1 MGIFRPNKLGY
12 TSEDVDKKS
21 NSYIMTV
28 VEKFTYNINKIVE
41 AFKSE
46 VKGVIEQQ
54 DSDISDIS
62 DNVAALSEAL
72 GSEATEREKTDAV
85 LRENINSINLN
96 LDDERN
102 IRQTADENLQREISD
117 EINNRSNLFSEFD
130 TKYENIT
137 GEIKRNLNMEI
148 AQREGTNAMHDSQI
162 TELYS
167 KKADK
172 TEVEGLRN
180 DKADKSTTLAGYGI
194 LDGISFVEGYEDKID
209 YYQGKVIK
217 GQWLPVLY
225 KIIGSKA
232 PNEPSGDS
240 GTITITSG
248 KFNEYYLYAVTYNN
262 PINVD
267 GVDIDVTQI
276 KLGYDGLYIRK
287 GRINGS
293 INTRNWGAWKSL
305 ESKDVDLSG
314 YYTKDEVYAKDEID
328 GKMGSVETALDGII
342 AIQNSLIGGGTA

>member
-12 TSEDVDKKS
+12 TSEDVEKKS

-28 VEKFTYNINKIVE
+28 VERFIENINKTVYT
-41 AFKSE
+41 FKTD
-46 VKGVIEQQ
+46 VDRAIKQQ
-54 DSDISDIS
+54 DSDILGIS
-62 DNVAALSEAL
+62 DNVAALSDALDAEAI
-72 GSEATEREKTDAV
+72 ERGNADVV

-172 TEVEGLRN
+172 TEVEGL
-180 DKADKSTTLAGYGI
+180 I
-194 LDGISFVEGYEDKID
+194 
-209 YYQGKVIK
+209 
-217 GQWLPVLY
+217 
-225 KIIGSKA
+225 
-232 PNEPSGDS
+232 
-240 GTITITSG
+240 
-248 KFNEYYLYAVTYNN
+248 
-262 PINVD
+262 
-267 GVDIDVTQI
+267 
-276 KLGYDGLYIRK
+276 
-287 GRINGS
+287 
-293 INTRNWGAWKSL
+293 
-305 ESKDVDLSG
+305 KDVDLSG
-314 YYTKDEVYAKDEID
+314 YYTKDEID
-328 GKMGSVETALDGII
+328 GKMGSVDTALDNII
-342 AIQNSLIGGGTA
+342 IIQNKLLGV